1 LGRRTQTTPKRG
13 STPTRYS
20 SPARQELKFGSGRIS
35 LTAPSPKFLRSPSS
49 FTIKLGG
56 ASNSPV
62 QFNDSVKRVNT
73 MLRTPVSQRRR
84 AATTNSPDGTGSD
97 ISEDGMLCC
106 WSFLSLSLSLSL
118 SHTHTHIHTYIHT
131 GTKLLIPVS
140 IRKPCNCKKSK
151 CLKLYCECFAARMYC
166 VGCNCADCNN
176 NSKHD
181 EIRNDAIKAVLERNP
196 KAFDAKIQGKKGAKA
211 KKHSKGYVL
220 SLSLSL
226 FPTQLT

>member
-1 LGRRTQTTPKRG
+1 
-13 STPTRYS
+13 
-20 SPARQELKFGSGRIS
+20 
-35 LTAPSPKFLRSPSS
+35 
-49 FTIKLGG
+49 
-56 ASNSPV
+56 
-62 QFNDSVKRVNT
+62 
-73 MLRTPVSQRRR
+73 
-84 AATTNSPDGTGSD
+84 
-97 ISEDGMLCC
+97 MLCC
-106 WSFLSLSLSLSL
+106 WSFLSLSLSLS
-118 SHTHTHIHTYIHT
+118 HTHIHTYIHT

-226 FPTQLT
+226 SFQHNLPNTHFKKIKNQMSLQKKWLQEKILRVFSSWYPLCGKM